1 MILKRTLITI
11 TIVSLCVL
19 LLLLTTTTPATA
31 GPFGLL
37 AIFLTAYLTFLGA
50 ISFFLYGGVR
60 ALTFFLS
67 GFAVRKP
74 LRPLSL
80 RKAYYYGTV
89 LATAPVMLIGL
100 QSVSAVGIYEL
111 FLVLIF
117 AVIGCVYV
125 SKRTT

>member
-1 MILKRTLITI
+1 MMLQRTLITI
-11 TIVSLCVL
+11 TIVSLCLL

-37 AIFLTAYLTFLGA
+37 AIFLSAYLTFLGT
-50 ISFFLYGGVR
+50 ISFFLYGGMR

-74 LRPLSL
+74 LRSLSL
-80 RKAYYYGTV
+80 RKAYYYATV

-100 QSVSAVGIYEL
+100 QSVGAIGIYEVL
-111 FLVLIF
+111 LVAIF
-117 AVIGCVYV
+117 IGIGCVYV